1 MKPIIKKNQL
11 IVTSLALM
19 IAVAGYL
26 NFSYGTDEEELAV
39 MAEQGSSIISD
50 AADSAMDAVASLTE
64 NEILTNTAAQEEYGD
79 ESAGETVLTGS
90 SSVAVS
96 KAASLKMDRE
106 QTRAANQAVLMEVI
120 NNTALT
126 EEEKKSAID
135 GLAQMTDIAQREAA
149 CELLLESKGFEE
161 AIVSLSSE
169 GADVIINATELS
181 DAQRAQIEDV
191 IQRKGNVDP
200 AEIVISTMD
209 F

>member
-1 MKPIIKKNQL
+1 
-11 IVTSLALM
+11 
-19 IAVAGYL
+19 
-26 NFSYGTDEEELAV
+26 
-39 MAEQGSSIISD
+39 
-50 AADSAMDAVASLTE
+50 
-64 NEILTNTAAQEEYGD
+64 
-79 ESAGETVLTGS
+79 
-90 SSVAVS
+90 
-96 KAASLKMDRE
+96 MDRE

>member
-200 AEIVISTMD
+200 AEIVMLV
-209 F
+209 